1 MSDQYYK
8 DTKEALGKFEYVFD
22 NAAPHLSNELQ
33 DLWGDLVNEVND
45 LLDEYTNKLGLI
57 DELEEDLMQLKLK
70 LDEV

>member
-1 MSDQYYK
+1 MIDQYYK

>member
-33 DLWGDLVNEVND
+33 DLWGDLVNEVSG

>member
-8 DTKEALGKFEYVFD
+8 DTRETLDKFEYVFD
-22 NAAPHLSNELQ
+22 NAAPHLSNEIQ
-33 DLWGDLVNEVND
+33 DLLGDLVNEVSG
-45 LLDEYTNKLGLI
+45 LLDEYTNNLGLI